1 MLTREDLR
9 DSRFFIV
16 FLGVLASL
24 GPIAIDAYLPMMPH
38 VAEYFKTDIV
48 SVNLTISAFLIGM
61 GAGQFFG
68 GALSDQ
74 LGRKRVGLIGLAIF
88 SVVSLCILF
97 VPTILAVQGLR
108 FVQGIGGG
116 FTSVICLAQVRDLY
130 PANEVMRRFSNVV
143 MVVLL
148 TPMLA
153 PLLGALLVPLG
164 WQSVFVMLCMLAVFS
179 WFVYSLVIPETLLER
194 PERSSLVG
202 MLAGY
207 AHVVRLRVNG
217 QLTAIRFILFSGFS
231 AGIFMTFVTNSAF
244 IYMQHFGV
252 SPYWFALIFGL
263 HGLAMMIGNRM
274 AVKLS
279 FYWSAYKVLS
289 VVNLVQIVITAGLS
303 LLIFSDLDHLS
314 FVLAMTFC
322 SMVVNGALMP
332 TAAARFIT
340 YFSKN
345 VGAAVSLNTTAVF
358 LGGGTIGAVA
368 SLLSNGKLLPV
379 FMVMMVCAVIARLL
393 LLSIKDR

>member
-207 AHVVRLRVNG
+207 AHVVRYTL
-217 QLTAIRFILFSGFS
+217 
-231 AGIFMTFVTNSAF
+231 
-244 IYMQHFGV
+244 Y
-252 SPYWFALIFGL
+252 
-263 HGLAMMIGNRM
+263 
-274 AVKLS
+274 
-279 FYWSAYKVLS
+279 
-289 VVNLVQIVITAGLS
+289 S
-303 LLIFSDLDHLS
+303 LLRFQCRYLYD
-314 FVLAMTFC
+314 FC
-322 SMVVNGALMP
+322 H
-332 TAAARFIT
+332 
-340 YFSKN
+340 
-345 VGAAVSLNTTAVF
+345 
-358 LGGGTIGAVA
+358 
-368 SLLSNGKLLPV
+368 
-379 FMVMMVCAVIARLL
+379 
-393 LLSIKDR
+393 